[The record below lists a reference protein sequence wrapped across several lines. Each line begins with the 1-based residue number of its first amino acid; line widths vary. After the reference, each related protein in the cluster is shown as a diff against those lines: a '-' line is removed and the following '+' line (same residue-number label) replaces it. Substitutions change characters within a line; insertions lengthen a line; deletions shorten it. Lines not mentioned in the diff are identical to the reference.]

1 MKSEGIKIMLE
12 TERLKLN
19 KSQLFSHFFVILFI
33 LILPTLC
40 FYTIF
45 KIEVLGSIEFKTTQE
60 LLYMSIPWLI
70 LAIVFLIIQYYRL
83 NFIKINKK
91 VTGEDFIRIIQ
102 ITGKERNWKILILT
116 NDYSVARRGFNWTG
130 SWGERITIIR
140 KENEIL
146 INSICD
152 PDKRS
157 SVSSWGQNKKNIKAF
172 EKNLNTLS

>member
-1 MKSEGIKIMLE
+1 MKSEDIKIMLE

-19 KSQLFSHFFVILFI
+19 KSQLFSHFFIVLVVLIMPILSS
-33 LILPTLC
+33 
-40 FYTIF
+40 YYIF
-45 KIEVLGSIEFKTTQE
+45 KIEVLGSSEFRTTQE

-70 LAIVFLIIQYYRL
+70 LAILFLIIQYYRL
-83 NFIKINKK
+83 SFTKIDKK
-91 VTGEDFIRIIQ
+91 VTEADFIRIIQ
-102 ITGKERNWKILILT
+102 ITGKERNWKILSLK
-116 NDYSVARRGFNWTG
+116 NDYSVAKRGFDWSG

-140 KENEIL
+140 KDNEIL

-157 SVSSWGQNKKNIKAF
+157 SVSSWGQNRKNIKAF